1 VQVIQWWW
9 TGKMDGIFE
18 RTKREKEKRE
28 RKKAQGLISPPL
40 PLCSALLAALI
51 DCYIHSQLLFPLF
64 GLGFGPFSS
73 GLTLLILSSLLL
85 FHHFR
90 LYIFFSKFGEYLC
103 NAGVG
108 GINSKKNKKERRMGA
123 QHVYP
128 SNVRMVTKLKLQ
140 PPFCLY

>member
-73 GLTLLILSSLLL
+73 GLTLLILSSLL
-85 FHHFR
+85 FSSTIFD
-90 LYIFFSKFGEYLC
+90 YIFSFQNLENICVTQGWGELTP
-103 NAGVG
+103 
-108 GINSKKNKKERRMGA
+108 KKPKKRDA
-123 QHVYP
+123 WVP
-128 SNVRMVTKLKLQ
+128 NTCTLQ
-140 PPFCLY
+140 M